1 MTLVFT
7 WIYGSAANPYMVRG
21 ENVPSHPQPELAM
34 QLVFR
39 YILAAACTAV
49 ICNSTILL
57 APAAATVGTFNGR

>member
-1 MTLVFT
+1 MT
-7 WIYGSAANPYMVRG
+7 
-21 ENVPSHPQPELAM
+21 PSHLRPELTM

-57 APAAATVGTFNGR
+57 APASGAQTAWSGPGKL